1 MNTKTLVLVAA
12 VLLVGSVGPALAEYS
27 CNCGPNTNVF
37 LPPPVTVVIQSGHPK

>member
-1 MNTKTLVLVAA
+1 MTSKTFVLVAA

-37 LPPPVTVVIQSGHPK
+37 LPTPVIVVVQTSHPR